1 MATVIRTMVTDDA
14 STLRGLLNAVRDAL
28 GPTCA
33 DATHEALPGLVAEV
47 VACDAAMHREVDA
60 RGERLRALRAVAQA
74 AAALVL
80 WHDANT
86 PDGYLNDADGRMW
99 SMIDAL
105 RAAGYEMPTGT
116 LTGAT
121 REEMAAEVAHL
132 EARRGALLAE
142 VDRLHALDRDA
153 GVVIEDLRKM
163 LAEANAAVATA
174 RADGAREMRERAA
187 AVAERCADERGGTQA
202 RLFAA
207 GDVDGAMVVGIKGGE
222 ATRIE
227 EAIRALPL
235 PEASAPQP
243 VAWGAMPTAAEVE
256 ARCEGRAE
264 PARGAPWMRRHADTS
279 GDFVEVVYLRAIDG
293 LMYFREPDGAVWYLM
308 RAVHESS
315 RWRPIDD
322 DGAAAQEVA
331 RG

>member
-142 VDRLHALDRDA
+142 VDRLTAALSQTHAAWERTEEAIALVLRA
-153 GVVIEDLRKM
+153 QSSAEPETLAREIGVRLGYPLLADVAM
-163 LAEANAAVATA
+163 LAATAPTA
-174 RADGAREMRERAA
+174 RAEGAREMREAA
-187 AVAERCADERGGTQA
+187 AKACDAVMGAQPRSS
-202 RLFAA
+202 L
-207 GDVDGAMVVGIKGGE
+207 GDVAM
-222 ATRIE
+222 RC
-227 EAIRALPL
+227 
-235 PEASAPQP
+235 S
-243 VAWGAMPTAAEVE
+243 AEVLSLLL
-256 ARCEGRAE
+256 
-264 PARGAPWMRRHADTS
+264 PVGA
-279 GDFVEVVYLRAIDG
+279 
-293 LMYFREPDGAVWYLM
+293 
-308 RAVHESS
+308 
-315 RWRPIDD
+315 
-322 DGAAAQEVA
+322 Q
-331 RG
+331 